1 MGSVIPLKK
10 SANSAYLELKN
21 LLGSKLEK
29 VEDLIEVKLES
40 DVNLIEKMSEHHL
53 KSGGKRLRALLTLG
67 SAKLSGYE
75 LGDRDINLASCV
87 ELIHS
92 ATLLHDD
99 VIDES
104 SLRRGVK
111 TTNSIWGNQSSI
123 LVGDYLLSRCFE
135 IMVDDGDLEILKL
148 LSSTSAK
155 IAQGEVLQLQHKG
168 EADLLEDT
176 YIDIINL
183 KTASLFSA
191 ATKTGACLAKV
202 NGKEKKAPKLDKQNT
217 FINWSQSPEAI
228 NAKIKGEKVKYQIE
242 LWARDNGIANTENK
256 YDFPPPV
263 DNDLFFGNCLLVNY
277 DMENNTHKD
286 ISKPEWKAIYEKL
299 FGGFED
305 LNEEVVTGLGK
316 ALGSEAIDRGIENF
330 IIGRDGRLSSPM
342 IFDWLCSGVLSTG
355 CNVIDIGLSLIHI

>member
-10 SANSAYLELKN
+10 SASSAYMELKN
-21 LLGSKLEK
+21 LLHKKLEK
-29 VEDLIEVKLES
+29 VEAVIQSKLKS
-40 DVNLIEKMSEHHL
+40 DVNLIQKMSNHHL
-53 KSGGKRLRALLTLG
+53 QSGGKRLRALLTLG

-75 LGDRDINLASCV
+75 LGNRDINLSACV

-104 SLRRGVK
+104 SIRRGSK

-155 IAQGEVLQLQHKG
+155 IAQGEVLQLQHRG

-191 ATKTGACLAKV
+191 ATKTGALLSGS
-202 NGKEKKAPKLDKQNT
+202 NEKEKKALESYGKNLGLAFQIADDALDYYGKD
-217 FINWSQSPEAI
+217 
-228 NAKIKGEKVKYQIE
+228 K
-242 LWARDNGIANTENK
+242 
-256 YDFPPPV
+256 
-263 DNDLFFGNCLLVNY
+263 FFGK
-277 DMENNTHKD
+277 EIGKD
-286 ISKPEWKAIYEKL
+286 FFEGKVTLPLIIVSQKANSEERGFLFDILKKEKRNEDDFSETLALIYKYKAIEASMKRAEYFVNVSYDSL
-299 FGGFED
+299 GIFPDSED
-305 LNEEVVTGLGK
+305 KRILQNLTSFSLNR
-316 ALGSEAIDRGIENF
+316 SF
-330 IIGRDGRLSSPM
+330 
-342 IFDWLCSGVLSTG
+342 
-355 CNVIDIGLSLIHI
+355 

>member
-10 SANSAYLELKN
+10 SANSAYVELKN
-21 LLGSKLEK
+21 LLSKKLTK
-29 VEDLIEVKLES
+29 VESVINLRLKSE
-40 DVNLIEKMSEHHL
+40 VNLIQKMSDHHL
-53 KSGGKRLRALLTLG
+53 QSGGKRLRALLTLG
-67 SAKLSGYE
+67 SAKLSGYL
-75 LGDRDINLASCV
+75 LGERDINLAACV

-104 SLRRGVK
+104 SLRRGIK

-135 IMVDDGDLEILKL
+135 IMVEDGDLEILKL

-191 ATKTGACLAKV
+191 ATKTGACLAGS
-202 NGKEKKAPKLDKQNT
+202 NEKEKKALESYGKNLGLAFQIADDALDYYGKD
-217 FINWSQSPEAI
+217 
-228 NAKIKGEKVKYQIE
+228 K
-242 LWARDNGIANTENK
+242 
-256 YDFPPPV
+256 
-263 DNDLFFGNCLLVNY
+263 FFGKEIGKDFFEGKVTLPLIIVFQKGNDEERNYLVDVLQKEKRNEDDFSETLALIY
-277 DMENNTHKD
+277 KY
-286 ISKPEWKAIYEKL
+286 KAIEASMKRAEYFVNVSYDSLGIFPDSDDKKIL
-299 FGGFED
+299 QNLTSFS
-305 LNEEVVTGLGK
+305 LNR
-316 ALGSEAIDRGIENF
+316 SF
-330 IIGRDGRLSSPM
+330 
-342 IFDWLCSGVLSTG
+342 
-355 CNVIDIGLSLIHI
+355 